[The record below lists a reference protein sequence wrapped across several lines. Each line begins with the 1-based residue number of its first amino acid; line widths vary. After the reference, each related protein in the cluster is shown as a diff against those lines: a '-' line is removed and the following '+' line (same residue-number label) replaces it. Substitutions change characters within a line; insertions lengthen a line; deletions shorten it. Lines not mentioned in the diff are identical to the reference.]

1 MPDEPEELDAP
12 EVDVDAE
19 LTGCARRLADLEAR
33 VSAMETQGDATTRRL
48 EASIAD
54 LQKG

>member
-1 MPDEPEELDAP
+1 MPDEPEDLDAP
-12 EVDVDAE
+12 GLDVDAE
-19 LTGCARRLADLEAR
+19 FDRLRAAVADLEAR
-33 VSAMETQGDATTRRL
+33 VSAMETQGDATMRRL

>member
-12 EVDVDAE
+12 EFDVDAE
-19 LTGCARRLADLEAR
+19 FDRLRAAVADLEAR